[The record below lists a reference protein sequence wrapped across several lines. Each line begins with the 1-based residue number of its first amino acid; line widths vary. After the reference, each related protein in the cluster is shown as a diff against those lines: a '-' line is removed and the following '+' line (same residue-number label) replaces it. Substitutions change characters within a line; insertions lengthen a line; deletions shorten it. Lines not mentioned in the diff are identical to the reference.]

1 MWQTY
6 RQPTTLD
13 ETLSL
18 LREYDG
24 RARLVAGGTDILIE
38 LQRGIKLTSTLIDV
52 SALRDLKYIR
62 HADGWLYLGAL
73 TTHNDVVRSSE
84 CRQYALPLVQ
94 ACWEVGA
101 PQIRTRATLV
111 GNVVTASPANDT
123 ISPLMALCAELVL
136 SSGEG
141 ERIVPLSDFYLG
153 VRRTVLKPSEL
164 VREIRIPALTPEQ
177 RGLFLK
183 LGLRRAQAISVINVT
198 MVLTFSGEAV
208 QAASITLGSLAPT
221 VIHAGNVENYL
232 QGKPLTLA
240 VCQEA
245 GRLVEQDARPISDIR
260 ASASYRQET
269 LGALVANGLQRL
281 STGSIDFMGEHSD
294 MLMRYP
300 IFLET
305 AYPRSIEAAEATIVS
320 EASAE
325 FTDIID
331 TTINGQPYQ
340 LADAQ
345 QKTLLNALRE
355 NVGLTG
361 AKEGCAEGE
370 CGACTVWING
380 KAVMSCLVP
389 APQAHHA
396 SITTIEGLA
405 SLNSPSTP
413 TQTAGENKNLPDA
426 AQVNQ
431 NNASNEQ
438 LHPLQQ
444 AFIDCAAVQCGFC
457 IPGMLMAGAK
467 LLEENPHPTTEQVQ
481 VALSGNICRCTG
493 YRKIIDAVLSVGGK
507 S

>member
-13 ETLSL
+13 EALTL
-18 LREYDG
+18 LRDYDG
-24 RARLVAGGTDILIE
+24 RARLVAGGTDVLIE
-38 LQRGIKLTSTLIDV
+38 LQRGVKLTSTLIDV
-52 SALRDLKYIR
+52 SVLRDLKYIR

-73 TTHNDVVRSSE
+73 TTHNDIVRSPE
-84 CRQYALPLVQ
+84 CKQYALPLVQ

-123 ISPLMALCAELVL
+123 ISPLMALGAELVL
-136 SSGEG
+136 SSSEG
-141 ERIVPLSDFYLG
+141 ERVVPLSDFYLG
-153 VRRTVLKPSEL
+153 VRRTILQPTEL

-198 MVLTFSGEAV
+198 LLLTLAGETI
-208 QAASITLGSLAPT
+208 QSASITLGSLAPT
-221 VIHAGNVENYL
+221 VIHASGVESYL
-232 QGKPLTLA
+232 QGKSLTPA
-240 VCQEA
+240 ICQEA

-281 STGSIDFMGEHSD
+281 STGSTEFMGEHAD
-294 MLMRYP
+294 MLMQRP

-305 AYPRSIEAAEATIVS
+305 ASTPPV
-320 EASAE
+320 ASAE
-325 FTDIID
+325 TSPDFTDVIE
-331 TTINGQPYQ
+331 TTINGQPYR
-340 LADAQ
+340 LVDAQ

-355 NVGLTG
+355 NAGLTG

-370 CGACTVWING
+370 CGACTVWLDG
-380 KAVMSCLVP
+380 KAVMSCIVP
-389 APQAHHA
+389 APQAHRA

-405 SLNSPSTP
+405 ES
-413 TQTAGENKNLPDA
+413 KNEG
-426 AQVNQ
+426 
-431 NNASNEQ
+431 EQ

-467 LLEENPHPTTEQVQ
+467 LLEESPHPTTEQVQ

-493 YRKIIDAVLSVGGK
+493 YRKIIDAVLSAGGK

>member
-6 RQPTTLD
+6 RQPITLD
-13 ETLSL
+13 ETLTL
-18 LREYDG
+18 LRDYDG
-24 RARLVAGGTDILIE
+24 RARLVAGGTDVLIE
-38 LQRGIKLTSTLIDV
+38 LQRGVRLTDTLIDV
-52 SALRDLKYIR
+52 SAVRDLKYIR

-73 TTHNDVVRSSE
+73 TTHNDVVRSPD
-84 CRQYALPLVQ
+84 CKQYAMPLAQ

-123 ISPLMALCAELVL
+123 ISPLMALGAELVL
-136 SSGEG
+136 TSSEG
-141 ERIVPLSDFYLG
+141 ERIVPLGDFYLG
-153 VRRTVLKPSEL
+153 VRRTILKPTEL

-198 MVLTFSGEAV
+198 LLLTLAGETV
-208 QAASITLGSLAPT
+208 QSACVTLGSLAPT
-221 VIHAGNVENYL
+221 VIHASSVESYL
-232 QGKPLTLA
+232 QGKPLTPA

-260 ASASYRQET
+260 ASAAYRQET

-281 STGSIDFMGEHSD
+281 STGSTEFMGEHAD
-294 MLMRYP
+294 MLMQHP
-300 IFLET
+300 ILLET
-305 AYPRSIEAAEATIVS
+305 SYLPSS
-320 EASAE
+320 ASAE
-325 FTDIID
+325 AATEFTDVIE
-331 TTINGQPYQ
+331 TTINGQPYR
-340 LADAQ
+340 LVDAQ

-355 NVGLTG
+355 NAGLTG

-370 CGACTVWING
+370 CGACTVWVDG

-389 APQAHHA
+389 APQAHRA

-405 SLNSPSTP
+405 ERKSD
-413 TQTAGENKNLPDA
+413 G
-426 AQVNQ
+426 
-431 NNASNEQ
+431 EQ

-467 LLEENPHPTTEQVQ
+467 LLEESPQPTTEQVQ

-493 YRKIIDAVLSVGGK
+493 YRKIIDAVLSAGGK

>member
-13 ETLSL
+13 ETLTL
-18 LREYDG
+18 LSEYGG
-24 RARLVAGGTDILIE
+24 RARLVAGGTDLLIE
-38 LQRGIKLTSTLIDV
+38 LQRGVRLTNVLIDV
-52 SALRDLKYIR
+52 SAVRDLKYMR

-73 TTHNDVVRSSE
+73 TTHNDIVRSPE
-84 CRQYALPLVQ
+84 CKQYALPLAQ

-111 GNVVTASPANDT
+111 GNVVTGSPANDT
-123 ISPLMALCAELVL
+123 ISPLMALGAELVL
-136 SSGEG
+136 SSSEG

-153 VRRTVLKPSEL
+153 VRRTILQPTEL
-164 VREIRIPALTPEQ
+164 VREIRIPALTSEQ

-198 MVLTFSGEAV
+198 LVLTLAGETI
-208 QAASITLGSLAPT
+208 QSASITLGSLAPT
-221 VIHAGNVENYL
+221 VIHASTVENYL
-232 QGKPLTLA
+232 QGKSLSPA
-240 VCQEA
+240 VCEEA
-245 GRLVEQDARPISDIR
+245 GRLVEHDARPISDIR

-281 STGSIDFMGEHSD
+281 STGSIEFMGEHSD
-294 MLMRYP
+294 MLMQHP
-300 IFLET
+300 ILLET
-305 AYPRSIEAAEATIVS
+305 AYAHPAASSGDAVVTQ
-320 EASAE
+320 
-325 FTDIID
+325 FNDIIE
-331 TTINGQPYQ
+331 TTINGRAYQ
-340 LADAQ
+340 LVDAQ

-355 NVGLTG
+355 NAGLTG

-370 CGACTVWING
+370 CGACTVWVNG
-380 KAVMSCLVP
+380 QAVMSCLVP
-389 APQAHHA
+389 APQAHNA

-405 SLNSPSTP
+405 HEEYKDNGTDVR
-413 TQTAGENKNLPDA
+413 EH
-426 AQVNQ
+426 
-431 NNASNEQ
+431 EQ

-467 LLEENPHPTTEQVQ
+467 LLEESPHPTTEQVQ

-493 YRKIIDAVLSVGGK
+493 YRKIIDAVLSAGGK
-507 S
+507 A